1 MSTEITKAFAE
12 QYQANI
18 QHLSQQAESRFAG
31 KVREETQ
38 KGKTKFFDQ
47 LGATAA
53 IKRTQR
59 HGDTPRVE
67 SAHARRAVYLTDYE
81 WADLIDKQDEV
92 RMLADPKSAY
102 AQSAVFA
109 MNRAKDQ
116 EIITAA
122 TGTAYAL
129 LSEADEG
136 PVGPV
141 ALPAAQKIGV
151 KYGSGANNSGLSLA
165 KLIHAKSILGKNE
178 YPVGSKLFI
187 AVSQQQIDDL
197 LLNVQQVSSSDY
209 ASVKALVDGA
219 VNYFM
224 GMEFIKTELLAL
236 DAATDVR
243 TCFAYV
249 QNGLV
254 LSVGSAIQG
263 RITERADKSYAT
275 QVYASQSIGAT
286 RMEEKMVVAIDC
298 DESPAA

>member
-18 QHLSQQAESRFAG
+18 QHLAQQTESRFAG

-53 IKRTQR
+53 VKRTAR

-109 MNRAKDQ
+109 LNRAKDE
-116 EIITAA
+116 EIVKAA
-122 TGTAYAL
+122 TGTSYAL
-129 LSEADEG
+129 LTEAEEG

-141 ALPAAQKIGV
+141 ALPDSQKVGV
-151 KYGSGANNSGLSLA
+151 QFGDEAVNTGMTLA
-165 KLIHAKSILGKNE
+165 KLIKAKSVLGKNE
-178 YPVGSKLFI
+178 YPAGSKLFI

-197 LLNVQQVSSSDY
+197 LLNVQQVSSTDY

-236 DAATDVR
+236 DANDVR

-249 QNGLV
+249 QNGLL
-254 LSVGSAIQG
+254 LSVGAPIQG

-275 QVYASQSIGAT
+275 QVYAAQSVGAT
-286 RMEEKMVVAIDC
+286 RLEEKMVVSVAC
-298 DESPAA
+298 DESPSAE

>member
-1 MSTEITKAFAE
+1 MSTQIEKAFAE

-18 QHLSQQAESRFAG
+18 QHLAQQQESRFAG

-47 LGATAA
+47 LGNTAA
-53 IKRTQR
+53 VKRTTR
-59 HGDTPRVE
+59 HADTPRVD
-67 SAHARRAVYLTDYE
+67 SKHARRAVYLNDYE
-81 WADLIDKQDEV
+81 WADLIDKQDEI

-116 EIITAA
+116 EVIAAA
-122 TGTAYAL
+122 TGNSYAL
-129 LSEADEG
+129 LVDDDDG
-136 PVGPV
+136 PTAAV
-141 ALPAAQKIGV
+141 ALPAEQKIGV
-151 KYGSGANNSGLSLA
+151 QFGSGTTPANTGLTLA
-165 KLIHAKSILGKNE
+165 KLIEAKSILGKNE
-178 YPVGSKLFI
+178 YPAGSKLFI

-197 LLNVQQVSSSDY
+197 LLNVQQVSSADY

-236 DAATDVR
+236 ASETDVR

-249 QNGLV
+249 QNALV
-254 LSVGSAIQG
+254 LSVGAPIVG
-263 RITERADKSYAT
+263 KITERPDKSYAT
-275 QVYASQSIGAT
+275 QVYAAQSIGAT
-286 RMEEKMVVAIDC
+286 RLEEKMVVEIAC
-298 DESPAA
+298 DETP